1 MRSYKKVFRGVQAPP
16 CNTIVFVTTLDKI
29 FEKQPGRD
37 SQLPLLDQWMPS
49 AADHEMLRMSKK
61 PPMPLS
67 LRSLKGSN
75 WTASPASRLISK

>member
-1 MRSYKKVFRGVQAPP
+1 MLHESNPRDQKK
-16 CNTIVFVTTLDKI
+16 K
-29 FEKQPGRD
+29 
-37 SQLPLLDQWMPS
+37 DQWMPS